1 MIYNKTI
8 WRRLGLAVCAAL
20 LAVGLAS
27 PSWARLVQPRVAPA
41 AEISQTLGQQLD
53 MNLSAARAALLA
65 QGMMPQPMMTYVAML
80 SPQNVVPNAPR
91 SYAQGAV
98 GAVLSGDRLVVR
110 ASFRDLSSGLRDYQT
125 DPVNPPNPNITSA
138 FHIHRGSPSENGP
151 FQYALEVM
159 LNSTGMG
166 GDAQGDFTLTAEQLQ
181 ALMDGM
187 LYIDLHTTQNRG
199 GELRGM
205 LMPA

>member
-1 MIYNKTI
+1 MVYNKTI

-41 AEISQTLGQQLD
+41 AEISQTLGQQVD

-65 QGMMPQPMMTYVAML
+65 QGTMTQPMMTYVAML

-110 ASFRDLSSGLRDYQT
+110 ASFRELSSGLRNYQM
-125 DPVNPPNPNITSA
+125 DPVDPPNPNITSA

-159 LNSTGMG
+159 LNPTGMG

-181 ALMDGM
+181 ALNNGM

-205 LMPA
+205 LMSA

>member
-1 MIYNKTI
+1 MVYNKTI

-27 PSWARLVQPRVAPA
+27 PSWARLGQPRVAPA
-41 AEISQTLGQQLD
+41 AEMGQTLGQQID

-65 QGMMPQPMMTYVAML
+65 QGMMTQPMMTYVAVL

-159 LNSTGMG
+159 LRPTGMG
-166 GDAQGDFTLTAEQLQ
+166 GDAQGDFTLTAEQIQ
-181 ALMDGM
+181 ALNDGM

-205 LMPA
+205 LMPE